1 MNANKK
7 YMELKDIAAV
17 SGKPGLFRVI
27 KPTRGGLVLES
38 LDEQKQRLMT
48 GPQNRV
54 SLLHEISV
62 YTEQIDKTIPFSEIF
77 SKIKSEFGDDPGVD
91 AKSDPDELKAFLA
104 HIVPDYDRD
113 KVYVSDMKKMVSWYV
128 ILLKNAPELLE
139 TADKAEDSAEPKAE
153 ENPVSEKKTAAK
165 KPTTEK
171 KTTKK
176 TPKKA
181 D

>member
-1 MNANKK
+1 
-7 YMELKDIAAV
+7 MELKDIAAV
-17 SGKPGLFRVI
+17 SGKPGLFKVI

-38 LDEQKQRLMT
+38 LDDKKQKLIT

-54 SLLHEISV
+54 SVLNEISV
-62 YTEQIDKTIPFSEIF
+62 YTEQIDKTIPLNEIF

-104 HIVPDYDRD
+104 HIVPDYDRE

-128 ILLKNAPELLE
+128 IILKNAPELLE
-139 TADKAEDSAEPKAE
+139 TASEPEDSSEQKAE
-153 ENPVSEKKTAAK
+153 EKPVLEKPKAAK
-165 KPTTEK
+165 KSTTEK
-171 KTTKK
+171 KPAKK

-181 D
+181 N

>member
-1 MNANKK
+1 
-7 YMELKDIAAV
+7 MELKDIAAV

-38 LDEQKQRLMT
+38 LDEKKQKLIT
-48 GPQNRV
+48 GPQGRV

-62 YTEQIDKTIPFSEIF
+62 FTEQVDKTIPLSDIF
-77 SKIKSEFGDDPGVD
+77 IKIKNEFGDDPGVD
-91 AKSDPDELKAFLA
+91 AKSEPDELKAFLA

-128 ILLKNAPELLE
+128 ILLKNAPEIFVV
-139 TADKAEDSAEPKAE
+139 
-153 ENPVSEKKTAAK
+153 VSEPEKPVESEVKEKATPK
-165 KPTTEK
+165 KPAAEKKASTEK
-171 KTTKK
+171 KPAKK
-176 TPKKA
+176 TSKKP